1 MLQKLMVKKMLPRKR
16 KKKRRKKLLLKLE
29 MRLRML
35 PLNQLPRMTRKLMLR
50 KPRKMLKMRR
60 KPRKMARLV
69 RKMERKEAVRL
80 KLSQRRRKKLQCTRP
95 VRKKPLRLRR
105 RLKRKSK
112 PRNPKKSM
120 LIFMKVRISQL
131 IQFQRPQIKKPTQTT
146 ASTKSRLTEP
156 HIQMLV
162 HANTLKTTTEIVSLS
177 PMIASQLKRFQ
188 PTKTAQ
194 HE

>member
-1 MLQKLMVKKMLPRKR
+1 MLQRLTVKKMLPRKKR
-16 KKKRRKKLLLKLE
+16 KQRRKKLLLKLE

-35 PLNQLPRMTRKLMLR
+35 PLNLQPRMIKKLMPRTPKRMLR
-50 KPRKMLKMRR
+50 MRR
-60 KPRKMARLV
+60 MPRKMARLV

-80 KLSQRRRKKLQCTRP
+80 KLSQRRRKKLQFKRR

-112 PRNPKKSM
+112 LRNPKKSM
-120 LIFMKVRISQL
+120 LIFTKVRISLL
-131 IQFQRPQIKKPTQTT
+131 IQFHQPQIKKPTQTT
-146 ASTKSRLTEP
+146 ASTKSRLMEP
-156 HIQMLV
+156 HIQMPV
-162 HANTLKTTTEIVSLS
+162 HANTSKTTTEIVSLL

-188 PTKTAQ
+188 PTLTAQ